1 MTSRKAAAAVLV
13 LVALAIIVAAF
24 AMQGGGD
31 GPSEGPSPDGRPAA
45 EVRVSEGESYVSF
58 EGRGLTVREILEDA
72 LGEDLEMSED
82 GDVLSYKGKPGTGDR
97 RWTVY
102 RWKSPEGWVDAG
114 SAGVV
119 DGMTLALDY
128 SEATQAGGDTT
139 YSVPEHEVLRE
150 AFFFVQIPS
159 MDELSSSRVPEVLSN
174 YEALS
179 EWLETAGVTEE
190 DAEAGFWIKG
200 EGRCVNE
207 ALADAVHDF
216 MFPTM
221 ELERMQDSDLVD
233 YALDGLVFHSHGI
246 REDMYGWFLEF
257 LGWTDVDLHNGD
269 YTYWSQYSY
278 DPNAPGLD
286 DARQWT
292 FDDWAL
298 GMYDMDRY
306 RYFGLVLQTT
316 QKDGAYLVLPT
327 PASIP
332 GGMRYWMLQPLS
344 QICPLKCQMN

>member
-1 MTSRKAAAAVLV
+1 MPSRSAVLAVLV
-13 LVALAIIVAAF
+13 LVALAIVVAAL
-24 AMQGGGD
+24 AMQGGGPPKD
-31 GPSEGPSPDGRPAA
+31 ASPDVRPVA
-45 EVRVSEGESYVSF
+45 EVRVTEGGSYVSF

-72 LGEDLEMSED
+72 LGDDLVLSED
-82 GDVLSYKGKPGTGDR
+82 GSVLSYKGKADSDGH

-102 RWKSPEGWVDAG
+102 RWRSPEGWVDAG
-114 SAGVV
+114 SSRAV

-128 SEATQAGGDTT
+128 SEAREAGGETV
-139 YSVPEHEVLRE
+139 YSVPGHEVLKE
-150 AFFFVQIPS
+150 AFFFIQIPS
-159 MDELSSSRVPEVLSN
+159 LEDLSSSGVPEVSSN
-174 YEALS
+174 FEALS
-179 EWLETAGVTEE
+179 EWLETAGVTAE

-216 MFPTM
+216 MFPSM
-221 ELERMQDSDLVD
+221 ELERTQDGDSVD

-257 LGWTDVDLHNGD
+257 LGWSDVDLHNGD

-278 DPNAPGLD
+278 NPNAPGLD

-316 QKDGAYLVLPT
+316 QKDGADIELPT
-327 PASIP
+327 PATIP
-332 GGMRYWMLQPLS
+332 RGLRGRAH
-344 QICPLKCQMN
+344 